1 MTVSTSGSATLK
13 TLLVLAWPVVLT
25 RSSQAVIGFADA
37 LMIAPLG
44 EVSLA
49 AVTTGALNF
58 FALVIFP
65 MGLAFIVQSFASQY
79 AGRDEP
85 VAARRYGWYGLIL
98 SGGFLVLSLVAIPF
112 IDALLGVFPYEPEVH
127 GAMSVYLGIRLL
139 AVAPFVATEVLGNF
153 FAGLGN
159 TAMHMRASLATMVL
173 NVALNW
179 LLIGGNMGF
188 PALGIEGAAIA
199 SLTATIVGLTYLGF
213 AFARGWVSG
222 LPAPRSAAT
231 RRAGGRA
238 GPVGLS
244 WDEFSRML
252 RFGVPSGFNW
262 FLEFSAFWIFI
273 NVIVAGLGTTV
284 LAGMMVVMEIN
295 SISFMPSLGVGSA
308 GAILVGQAIGSE
320 NRREVS
326 RIVRLTLATAAIW
339 QCLVGVVYILFPEPL
354 MMMFAPG
361 GDVTAQLVT
370 VGAVML
376 ALSAGWQLFDAGGI
390 VLGEALRAAGDT
402 AWIMWARL
410 GLAWVLFVP
419 AAWFFVVHWEGGYVA
434 SILCII
440 GYLAVLSGVFALRMK
455 SGAWQRIDLLG
466 KEVVPEI
473 VPEPVAEAP
482 EGGYSIIE
490 NSTD

>member
-1 MTVSTSGSATLK
+1 MTASTSGSATLK

-44 EVSLA
+44 ENALA

-79 AGRDEP
+79 AGRGEP

-98 SGGFLVLSLVAIPF
+98 SGVFLVLSLSALPF
-112 IDALLGVFPYEPEVH
+112 IDTLLGVFPYEPEVH
-127 GAMSVYLGIRLL
+127 GAMSAYLGIRLL

-199 SLTATIVGLTYLGF
+199 SLTATIVGLVYLAF
-213 AFARGWVSG
+213 AFSRGWVSG
-222 LPAPRSAAT
+222 GAT
-231 RRAGGRA
+231 

-244 WDEFSRML
+244 WNEFVRML
-252 RFGVPSGFNW
+252 RFGVPSGLNW

-273 NVIVAGLGTTV
+273 NVIVAGLGTTI

-308 GAILVGQAIGSE
+308 GAILVGQAIGAE
-320 NRREVS
+320 NRQEVS
-326 RIVRLTLATAAIW
+326 RIIRMTLATAAIW

-376 ALSAGWQLFDAGGI
+376 ALSASWQLFDAGGI

-419 AAWFFVVHWEGGYVA
+419 AAWLFVVYWDGGYVA

-440 GYLAVLSGVFALRMK
+440 GYLAVLSGVFMLRLR

-466 KEVVPEI
+466 KEAGPELLPEEAI
-473 VPEPVAEAP
+473 VTVDE
-482 EGGYSIIE
+482 
-490 NSTD
+490 